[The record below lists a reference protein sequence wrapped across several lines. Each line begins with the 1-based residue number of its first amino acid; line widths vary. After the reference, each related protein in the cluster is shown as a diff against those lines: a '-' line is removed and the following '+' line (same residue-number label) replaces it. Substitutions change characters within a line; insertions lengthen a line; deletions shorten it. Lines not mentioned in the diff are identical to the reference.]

1 MHEKKEANAGID
13 HISVSVSELFSITEK
28 NGRSEK
34 TISPP
39 SAPAALKDFRLF
51 IVIGITLFLPVFI
64 SEKNQVLSGC

>member
-13 HISVSVSELFSITEK
+13 HISVSVSELFPITEK

-39 SAPAALKDFRLF
+39 SAPAALKDLRLF
-51 IVIGITLFLPVFI
+51 IIRCINSFLPVGFVGKESSI
-64 SEKNQVLSGC
+64 T